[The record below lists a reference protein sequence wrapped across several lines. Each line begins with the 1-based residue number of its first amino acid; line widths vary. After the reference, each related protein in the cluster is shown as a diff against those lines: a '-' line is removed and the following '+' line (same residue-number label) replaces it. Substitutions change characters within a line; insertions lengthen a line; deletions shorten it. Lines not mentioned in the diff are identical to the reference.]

1 MKKLLIGL
9 FSLCLIFSFS
19 NVNACETCG
28 CQDKTEISTADTETK
43 KACEKS
49 KCTKSKKQCCKSK
62 KGNNGKYSSGSNS
75 GFKFNKKSSCSKA
88 VKKCGEG
95 CAKACCAEEESTDE
109 GDDSDDDNG
118 SEE

>member
-19 NVNACETCG
+19 NANACGSCG
-28 CQDKTEISTADTETK
+28 CQDKTEISNADTETK

-75 GFKFNKKSSCSKA
+75 GFDFAKKSSCSKA
-88 VKKCGEG
+88 EK
-95 CAKACCAEEESTDE
+95 KACGAK
-109 GDDSDDDNG
+109 SDDETQEPTNDADDN
-118 SEE
+118 SDE

>member
-19 NVNACETCG
+19 NINACETCG

-62 KGNNGKYSSGSNS
+62 KGNNGKYSSGSDS
-75 GFKFNKKSSCSKA
+75 GFNFNKKSNCSK
-88 VKKCGEG
+88 VEK
-95 CAKACCAEEESTDE
+95 KACAAKSDDETEESSN
-109 GDDSDDDNG
+109 DDVDDDDEDNPD
-118 SEE
+118 E